1 MTTQNAMQT
10 QKTQQND
17 TTPPLVGLVKG
28 TSVLLDMPDG
38 VARRGMVTEDTVYTQ
53 QRNGGSIHVQHVML
67 DTGDKLRVS
76 VDVLQQSIITPT
88 DNKSVKT
95 EDTVKAEDP
104 AVLGRNEIVA
114 SNEKENMSYNLFSVF
129 VERLQAIRVG
139 VCTEPHTDASGTGML
154 FQFYVFL
161 FSVSIYLGLWRYIN
175 DEDT

>member
-17 TTPPLVGLVKG
+17 TTLPLVGLVKG

-76 VDVLQQSIITPT
+76 VDVLQQSVITPI

-95 EDTVKAEDP
+95 EDITAGNKDEVVP
-104 AVLGRNEIVA
+104 N
-114 SNEKENMSYNLFSVF
+114 SEKENMSYNLFSVF

-139 VCTEPHTDASGTGML
+139 VCTEPHTEASGTGML

-161 FSVSIYLGLWRYIN
+161 FSVSVYLGLWRYIN